1 MSSRDTLSSLYP
13 FLQKGR
19 QDSVRLDKELLESTL
34 RKSHDSVQVIQD
46 FFAQRAQGIIETAQA
61 IASIYRNKGRLLTM
75 GNGGSSC
82 DAAHIAVEFLHP
94 VTTGRPS
101 LPAINLASDQA
112 MITAVG
118 NDVGF
123 DHIFIRQ
130 LIAQGK
136 SEDGIIGA
144 STSGNSVN
152 LLRAFEKAKEMGL
165 TTIALTGG
173 TGGLMAT
180 SPAIDHCLT
189 VESHSIHRIQECH
202 VLIYHIVWDLVHT
215 LLSDDRGGVTPQKGT
230 L

>member
-1 MSSRDTLSSLYP
+1 MSTQDTLSSLYP
-13 FLQKGR
+13 FLQLGR
-19 QDSVRLDKELLESTL
+19 QDPARLERELLQSTL
-34 RKSHDSVQVIQD
+34 RKSQDSIQVLQQ
-46 FFAQRAQGIIETAQA
+46 FFAQHAQRVVDTAQA
-61 IASIYRNKGRLLTM
+61 IASIYQNNGRLLTM

-112 MITAVG
+112 MMTAVG

-123 DHIFIRQ
+123 DHIFVRQ

-136 SEDGIIGA
+136 AKDGIIGA
-144 STSGNSVN
+144 TTSGNSEN
-152 LLRAFEKAKEMGL
+152 ILRAFGKAKDMGL

-173 TGGLMAT
+173 TGGLLAA
-180 SPAIDHCLT
+180 SPAIDHCLI
-189 VESHSIHRIQECH
+189 VETDSIHRIQECH

-215 LLSDDRGGVTPQKGT
+215 LLADDRGASTSTKDIP
-230 L
+230 